1 MIVIPAPAGIRQKK
15 MTEKKYYVYILAK
28 ARNSTF
34 YAGLTSNLYQRISQ
48 HKEEIYNGFTKKY
61 DIKNL
66 VYYEVH
72 DDPENAIRREK
83 RLKKWNRTWKMR
95 IIEEM
100 NPNWSDLFERIN
112 H

>member
-1 MIVIPAPAGIRQKK
+1 M
-15 MTEKKYYVYILAK
+15 AK

-34 YAGLTSNLYQRISQ
+34 YVGITSDLAKRVWE
-48 HKEEIYNGFTKKY
+48 HKNKVTDGFTQKY

-66 VYYEVH
+66 VYYETH
-72 DDPENAIRREK
+72 NNAEAAIHREK

-100 NPNWSDLFERIN
+100 NPEWEDLYESICN
-112 H
+112 

>member
-1 MIVIPAPAGIRQKK
+1 MNDKSF
-15 MTEKKYYVYILAK
+15 YVYIMAK

-34 YAGLTSNLYQRISQ
+34 YVGITSDLAKRVWE
-48 HKEEIYNGFTKKY
+48 HKNKVTDGFTQKY

-66 VYYEVH
+66 VYYETH
-72 DDPENAIRREK
+72 NNAEAAIHREK

-100 NPNWSDLFERIN
+100 NPEWEDLYESICN
-112 H
+112 